1 MKKVLLVVLMILLVS
16 SLMFA
21 TGSSQSGAA
30 ANQGPTKLRVGVM
43 PYLASLTT
51 KYVIDQG
58 WDVKAGI
65 KLETISFPSGAPMN
79 ESMAADLLD
88 VGIMSGAAVTAVAAF
103 DCILVG
109 EMGDSAGGIGLFV
122 RPDSPIAKVKGANPK
137 FPNVYGN
144 AETVKGKQIFVAIG
158 TMSHSNVIKWLDA
171 IGSNVDSVKIAN
183 MDFASAYQA
192 FLAGQG
198 DIVAL
203 NPPTSYKAEENGWI
217 DVGSMTAL
225 SIPLNDTMVV
235 NPKSFNNPKL
245 RDAVEKYMSLL
256 LDANE
261 LFRANPKLQEERL
274 LAWYKENGSNV
285 APADVAKE
293 VKTRLLITRE
303 EARTKIKVGASAKQ
317 MATFNSSLGTLE
329 ASKLPKF
336 DTNVNTELWN
346 RVINKK

>member
-1 MKKVLLVVLMILLVS
+1 MKKVLFGVLMILLVS
-16 SLMFA
+16 SVMFA
-21 TGSSQSGAA
+21 AGGGQSQAPAGG
-30 ANQGPTKLRVGVM
+30 NELTKLRVGVM
-43 PYLASLTT
+43 PYLASLST
-51 KYVIDQG
+51 KYAIDQG

-144 AETVKGKQIFVAIG
+144 ADSVKGKQIFVAIG

-198 DIVAL
+198 DVVAL
-203 NPPTSYKAEENGWI
+203 NPPTSYKAAENGWI

-225 SIPLNDTMVV
+225 NIPLNDTMVV

-245 RDAVEKYMSLL
+245 KAAVEKYMSILF
-256 LDANE
+256 DANE
-261 LFRANPKLQEERL
+261 AFRANPALQEERL

-285 APADVAKE
+285 SPADVAKE
-293 VKTRLLITRE
+293 VRTRLLLTRE
-303 EARTKIKVGASAKQ
+303 DARTRITVGASAKQ

-346 RVINKK
+346 RVIKK